1 MRKLLLA
8 LAATALLSGCSTGQ
22 LEKQTPIFSS
32 HSMKTPQEYSK
43 CLAPKWQA
51 INSTA
56 SSIETEYGYQLV
68 VQGLGA
74 HTLAK
79 IENDGN
85 GGANIKVFAVA
96 KGFGNP
102 FGNSAKDCI

>member
-8 LAATALLSGCSTGQ
+8 FAAITLLLGCSTGQ

-32 HSMKTPQEYSK
+32 YSMKTPQEYSK

-56 SSIETEYGYQLV
+56 SSIETEYGYQVV

-79 IENDGN
+79 IESNDA
-85 GGANIKVFAVA
+85 GGSNIKVFAVA
-96 KGFGNP
+96 KGIGNP
-102 FGNSAKDCI
+102 FGSAAKDCI